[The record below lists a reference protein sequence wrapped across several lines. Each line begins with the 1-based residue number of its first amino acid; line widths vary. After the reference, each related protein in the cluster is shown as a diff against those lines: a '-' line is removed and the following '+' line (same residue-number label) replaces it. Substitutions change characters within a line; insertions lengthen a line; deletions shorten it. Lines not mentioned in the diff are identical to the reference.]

1 MARDKRDK
9 RLDVDREEVEEYKD
23 EAYFDGSAI
32 PQERTFDTRLLR
44 EPTRVL
50 PVRKPLVLSRFHTV
64 TDAIRAMQ
72 SEHRGVVLVTE
83 DGTMHSRV
91 VGIFTERDVL
101 FRVVDQGRN
110 PATLPLADLMT
121 AEPECL
127 RDDQTIA
134 DVLRMMSVGGFR
146 HVPIVNAEGRP
157 VHVVS
162 VRDVVEFLVE
172 AFPQEVLNRGG
183 DRTSEREGG

>member
-1 MARDKRDK
+1 M
-9 RLDVDREEVEEYKD
+9 
-23 EAYFDGSAI
+23 
-32 PQERTFDTRLLR
+32 
-44 EPTRVL
+44 L

-110 PATLPLADLMT
+110 PATLPLAD
-121 AEPECL
+121 A
-127 RDDQTIA
+127 DD
-134 DVLRMMSVGGFR
+134 
-146 HVPIVNAEGRP
+146 RP
-157 VHVVS
+157 S
-162 VRDVVEFLVE
+162 PSACATTRPSPRCC
-172 AFPQEVLNRGG
+172 A
-183 DRTSEREGG
+183 